1 MEFYYDDVDRD
12 VLILRADG
20 GIDGSI
26 GDNLVGEL
34 QRMVEAGARKM
45 IVDCSRLGHIS
56 SSGVGVLMRL
66 HRKLWAVGGDVK
78 LAAVPGAAFH
88 LLELTRLAELF
99 DIFPTVDAALE
110 AFRKAAGR

>member
-1 MEFYYDDVDRD
+1 MEFYYHDVEKD

-26 GDNLVGEL
+26 AEEFVGDL
-34 QRMVEAGARKM
+34 QRLVEAGARKM
-45 IVDCSRLGHIS
+45 IIDGSALGQIS

-66 HRKLWAVGGDVK
+66 HRKLWAAGGDAKV
-78 LAAVPGAAFH
+78 AAVPGAVFH
-88 LLELTRLAELF
+88 LLEVTKLAELF
-99 DIFPTVDAALE
+99 DIYPTVDAALE

>member
-1 MEFYYDDVDRD
+1 MEFYYHDVDKD

-20 GIDGSI
+20 GIDGK
-26 GDNLVGEL
+26 VGEQFVGTL
-34 QRMVEAGARKM
+34 ERLVAAGARNM
-45 IVDCSRLGHIS
+45 IIDCSGLGHIS

-110 AFRKAAGR
+110 AFRKAAG